1 MRRREDERRGDRWS
15 GGAER
20 RRGGDREK
28 RIRGGDKE
36 NRSRGLRGGG
46 GEVEMRIGVEEK
58 WEWRREG
65 EGKRRRGGDERR
77 WGGGGEG

>member
-36 NRSRGLRGGG
+36 KRSRGLRGGG
-46 GEVEMRIGVEEK
+46 GEEE
-58 WEWRREG
+58 
-65 EGKRRRGGDERR
+65 RRGRVEGR
-77 WGGGGEG
+77 WR